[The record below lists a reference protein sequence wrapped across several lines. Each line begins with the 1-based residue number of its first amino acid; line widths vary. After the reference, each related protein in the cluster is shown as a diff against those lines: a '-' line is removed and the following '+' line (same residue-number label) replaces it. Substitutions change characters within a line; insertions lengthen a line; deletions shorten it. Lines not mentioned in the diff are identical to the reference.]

1 LRRGILHAN
10 MRDMT
15 NHMKTVGKGSWIVVL
30 ALFWTSCG
38 GGSSNQSGICSG
50 TYSACG
56 GDPTG
61 TWNIAGMCTENSVA
75 SILNEEYGSQ
85 ASSCGDIV
93 KSASLTMT
101 GTATYSSGTIT
112 YSTNTVVTS
121 TLSLLSTCISALA
134 GSTVT
139 VSASVC
145 SALQTSMNKSDG
157 MSGTCSLSGSNCS
170 CSLTQSVSDS
180 SSDTYTV
187 SGSTIT
193 EGGGDSYDF
202 CVSGNSM
209 SERSDS
215 STYGYAVLSLTK
227 S

>member
-1 LRRGILHAN
+1 

-15 NHMKTVGKGSWIVVL
+15 NHMKTVEKGSWVVVL

-61 TWNIAGMCTENSVA
+61 TWNIAGMCTENSVT
-75 SILNEEYGSQ
+75 SILNGDYRSQ

-101 GTATYSSGTIT
+101 GTMTYSSGTIT
-112 YSTNTVVTS
+112 YNTNTVVTS
-121 TLSLLSTCISALA
+121 NLLLSSTCISDLA

-139 VSASVC
+139 VSASLC
-145 SALQTSMNKSDG
+145 SALQTSMNSSDG
-157 MSGTCSLSGSNCS
+157 MSGTCSLSGSNCG
-170 CSLTQSVSDS
+170 CSLTQSISDS

-202 CVSGNSM
+202 CASGKSM
-209 SERSDS
+209 SERADS